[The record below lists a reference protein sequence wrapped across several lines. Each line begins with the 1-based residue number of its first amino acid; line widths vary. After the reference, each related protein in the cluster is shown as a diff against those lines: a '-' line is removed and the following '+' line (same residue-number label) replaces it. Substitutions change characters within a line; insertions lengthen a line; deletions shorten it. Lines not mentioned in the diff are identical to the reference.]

1 MIKYCPKCKAEIIR
15 NDEDER
21 IEFTRVIY
29 SCPNCEWSKEVR
41 EDK

>member
-1 MIKYCPKCKAEIIR
+1 MNKYCPKCKAEIIR

-29 SCPNCEWSKEVR
+29 SCLNCKWIAEVI